1 MSKRVLILGYVWP
14 EPRSS
19 AAGSRMLQLLKLFLR
34 QGWQITFASA
44 AQLSEHRFDLTTLG
58 VKEKVVALNCSSFND
73 FLVELKPEL
82 VLFDRFFTEEQF
94 GWRVAQTCPDAIR
107 VLDTEDLHSL
117 RAVREK
123 IVKAAQK
130 QTISESEKYALEL
143 LADNDEQACA
153 LMRDEEM
160 ALREIAAIFRSDLS
174 LIISTAEHKL
184 LQNQF
189 SVPEN
194 ILLYCPFL
202 ADALMPTLI
211 PWAQRE
217 HFISIGNFR
226 HAPNWDAVL
235 SLKHSIW
242 PRIRARLPR
251 AQLHIYGAYLP
262 PKASALHNAA
272 QGFYIR
278 GWAEDARVVMT
289 LARVCLAPLRFGA
302 GLKGKLLEAM
312 ECGTPS
318 VTTSIGAEGMHGAL
332 PWGGAV
338 AHASVDFAAAA
349 VTLYEDED
357 LWHKAQLNAATVRQE
372 MFLSQAHAQTL
383 LAKLHELFNELA
395 QHRSN
400 NFMGNMLRYHVHRST
415 QYMSQWIEAKNRKP
429 DSTDT

>member
-1 MSKRVLILGYVWP
+1 MLVLGYVWP

-19 AAGSRMLQLLKLFLR
+19 AAGSRMLQLLKLFL
-34 QGWQITFASA
+34 QQNWCVTFASA
-44 AQLSEHRFDLTTLG
+44 AHLSEHRFDLTTLG
-58 VKEKVVALNCSSFND
+58 VEEKVVALNCSSFND
-73 FLVELKPEL
+73 FLSELKPEL

-130 QTISESEKYALEL
+130 DTSDENGKYALEL
-143 LADNDEQACA
+143 LADDNQQTLA

-160 ALREIAAIFRSDLS
+160 ALREVAAIFRSDLS
-174 LIISTAEHKL
+174 LIISSAEFRL
-184 LQNQF
+184 LQSQF

-202 ADALMPTLI
+202 ADAITPTLT

-217 HFISIGNFR
+217 HFVSIGNFR

-235 SLKHSIW
+235 CLKHSIW
-242 PRIRARLPR
+242 PLIRAQLPH

-289 LARVCLAPLRFGA
+289 HARVCLAPLRFGA

-318 VTTSIGAEGMHGAL
+318 VTTHIGVEGMQGDM
-332 PWGGAV
+332 PWGGTVTRTSA
-338 AHASVDFAAAA
+338 DFAAAA
-349 VTLYEDED
+349 VTLYEGED
-357 LWHKAQLNAATVRQE
+357 QWHKAQLNAATILQE
-372 MFLSQAHAQTL
+372 IFPSQAHAQIF
-383 LAKLHELFNELA
+383 LAKLHELFNGLA

-400 NFMGNMLRYHVHRST
+400 NFMGSMLRYHLHRST

-429 DSTDT
+429 DPTIT